1 MPEAD
6 PLSPADAIEPAVEPT
21 VEPGGDLV
29 VEPRPAATV
38 VLLRAGPEGP
48 EALLTRRPS
57 TMAFGP
63 GLHVFPG
70 GAVDPADSVGL
81 AAGDPEAFAAAAIRE
96 LAEEV
101 GIALARD
108 ALVPLSRWVTPP
120 GSPRRYDTRFFVAW
134 LPEGARVV
142 PDPREVADHRWLTP
156 RDALAEMA
164 AGRVD
169 LWPPTST
176 TLQQLAPARD
186 LEDVRRHLQPLEAA
200 GPPAVERL
208 TPVVA
213 RITFAGA
220 GAIPG
225 QTVDAYVVGRSRLV
239 VVDPGDPSDEA
250 AEAVIAL
257 AARHDARIAAILLTA
272 PVPDHAAG
280 AESLALRLDVPI
292 LASPGASA
300 VLSSEVVPIEDG
312 DVLGFA
318 DVAIRVHATPGTHPD
333 HLAFELPS
341 EGVVLVGD
349 LFGPG
354 ASRAIPEPV
363 DEAAVSRS
371 RGRVEGFGDLMLAAH
386 R

>member
-1 MPEAD
+1 
-6 PLSPADAIEPAVEPT
+6 
-21 VEPGGDLV
+21 V
-29 VEPRPAATV
+29 VEPSTAPVVVPRPASTV
-38 VLLRAGPEGP
+38 VLMRAGPRGP
-48 EALLTRRPS
+48 EVLLTRRPS

-70 GAVDPADSVGL
+70 GAVDAAD
-81 AAGDPEAFAAAAIRE
+81 APDRPPGDPDAFAAAAIRE

-101 GIALARD
+101 GIALDRD

-120 GSPRRYDTRFFVAW
+120 GSQRRYDTRFFVAW
-134 LPEGARVV
+134 LPDGAEVV
-142 PDPREVADHRWLTP
+142 PDPHEVADHRWLTP

-164 AGRVD
+164 AGRID

-186 LEDVRRHLQPLEAA
+186 LEDVRRHLEPVEAA
-200 GPPAVERL
+200 RRPAVERL
-208 TPVVA
+208 TTAVA
-213 RITFAGA
+213 RITFAAA
-220 GAIPG
+220 GAIAG
-225 QTVDAYVVGRSRLV
+225 QTVDAYLVGTSRLV
-239 VVDPGDPSDEA
+239 VVDPGDPSDQA

-257 AARHDARIAAILLTA
+257 AARDDARVTAILLTS

-280 AESLALRLDVPI
+280 AETLALRLDVPI

-300 VLSSEVVPIEDG
+300 VLSSDIVAIEDA

-318 DVAIRVHATPGTHPD
+318 DVEFRVHATPGTHAD

-349 LFGPG
+349 LYGPG
-354 ASRAIPEPV
+354 PSRAIPEAV

-371 RGRVEGFGDLMLAAH
+371 RGRVEGLGGRRLAAH